1 MSATL
6 IESLQ
11 SVADFRALRGRRY
24 PLWIILLLAVL
35 GTVSGCY
42 GYCALEEFCV
52 RHYAVLCEQLGV
64 KVKRWPSDTTFRRIF
79 QQLDFDQLAEKF
91 NQWAVGEFEPQA
103 GEWLAIDAKSIKGTV
118 QGYSQ
123 SYQNFVSVV
132 SVYSHQRGVV
142 VALKQFENK
151 RDSEIK
157 VVQTLLRTMGLE
169 NVVFTLDALHA
180 QKKPYS

>member
-1 MSATL
+1 M
-6 IESLQ
+6 Q
-11 SVADFRALRGRRY
+11 RK
-24 PLWIILLLAVL
+24 
-35 GTVSGCY
+35 
-42 GYCALEEFCV
+42 
-52 RHYAVLCEQLGV
+52 CEQLGV

-79 QQLDFDQLAEKF
+79 QQLDFNKLTEKF
-91 NQWAVGEFEPQA
+91 NQWAVGEEKPQA
-103 GEWLAIDAKSIKGTV
+103 GEWLAIDGKSIKGTV

-157 VVQTLLRTMGLE
+157 VVQTLLETLGLE
-169 NVVFTLDALHA
+169 DVVFTLDALHA
-180 QKKPYS
+180 QKKPCG

>member
-1 MSATL
+1 MRASL

-11 SVADFRALRGRRY
+11 SVEDFRALRGRRY
-24 PLWIILLLAVL
+24 PLWIILLLAIL

-42 GYCALEEFCV
+42 GYCALEDFCV
-52 RHYAVLCEQLGV
+52 RHYAALCEHLGV

-79 QQLDFDQLAEKF
+79 QQLDFEKLTEQF
-91 NQWAVGEFEPQA
+91 NQWAGKEFEPEA
-103 GEWLAIDAKSIKGTV
+103 GEWLAIDGKSIKGTV

-132 SVYSHQRGVV
+132 SVYSHHRGVV

-151 RDSEIK
+151 QQSELK
-157 VVQTLLRTMGLE
+157 VVQSLLVALGLKD
-169 NVVFTLDALHA
+169 VVFTLDALHA
-180 QKKPYS
+180 QKKPCS

>member
-1 MSATL
+1 MRAAL

-11 SVADFRALRGRRY
+11 SVEDFRALRGRRY
-24 PLWIILLLAVL
+24 PLWIILLLAIL

-42 GYCALEEFCV
+42 GYCALEDFCV
-52 RHYAVLCEQLGV
+52 RHYAALCEHLGV

-79 QQLDFDQLAEKF
+79 QQLDFEKLTEQF
-91 NQWAVGEFEPQA
+91 NQWAGKEFEPEA
-103 GEWLAIDAKSIKGTV
+103 GEWLAIDGKSIKGTV

-151 RDSEIK
+151 QQSELK
-157 VVQTLLRTMGLE
+157 VVQSLLVALGLKD
-169 NVVFTLDALHA
+169 VVFTLDALHA
-180 QKKPYS
+180 QKKPCS